1 MSNKIS
7 SFFGELKKSAIDLGA
22 GDAKVISASIISIQ
36 DEIVELC
43 KEPLCE
49 SYGKSINCPP
59 HTIKPREFR
68 EHIRSYQKALIFKI
82 DVDPEILLSEN
93 RFEAFRTIYDI
104 AAQLETLSLNAGY
117 FLSKGFTAGSCKPVF
132 CREYE
137 CQALIDGSS
146 CRYPDLARPSLEALG
161 INVFK
166 LIKDVGWDIYPI
178 TRESEP
184 ESVQS
189 GLLAGLVLVA

>member
-1 MSNKIS
+1 MTNNIS
-7 SFFGELKKSAIDLGA
+7 SFLDELKKSAIDLGA
-22 GDAKVISASIISIQ
+22 DNAKEISTSIISIQ

-49 SYGKSINCPP
+49 SYGESINCPP
-59 HTIKPREFR
+59 HTITPREFR
-68 EHIRSYQKALIFKI
+68 ENIRDYQKALIFKI
-82 DVDPEILLSEN
+82 DVDPEILLSDK
-93 RFEAFRTIYDI
+93 RFETFKTIYEI
-104 AAQLETLSLNAGY
+104 AAQLETLSLKAGY

-132 CREYE
+132 CSEYE

-146 CRYPDLARPSLEALG
+146 CRYPDLARPSMEALG